1 MTNVLGLP
9 PEGAGQAPDGNRKQI
24 ISRANLGR
32 WFFLGTL
39 LSVTAGLLAY
49 TLMTS
54 TGTSM
59 ADAVIAGSGAAATV
73 ATLYVTVSAFV
84 NTLPRH

>member
-9 PEGAGQAPDGNRKQI
+9 PEGAGKAPDGNRRQI

-39 LSVTAGLLAY
+39 LSVAASLLVYA
-49 TLMTS
+49 LARS
-54 TGTSM
+54 TGTSI
-59 ADAVIAGSGAAATV
+59 ADALIAGSGAAATV

-84 NTLPRH
+84 NTLSRG